1 MTRKRMMAAMA
12 ASAVLLTTAT
22 PSLAWEPLGSRDV
35 RDAVDRD
42 SIKLDGQRRFDRIRI
57 CVYERAVHFIDV
69 NVRFAN
75 GGVQDV
81 PVRARIKPGQCTR
94 AIDLVGQDRNIVSV
108 NMVYEANTRRRGVGA
123 KVRLF
128 GE

>member
-1 MTRKRMMAAMA
+1 MRKLLATIAAGTALVA
-12 ASAVLLTTAT
+12 APA
-22 PSLAWEPLGSRDV
+22 LAWDHLGTRNV

-42 SIKLDGQRRFDRIRI
+42 SINLDGKRRFERIRI
-57 CVYERAVHFIDV
+57 CVYGRPVHFIDV

-81 PVRARIKPGQCTR
+81 PVRAVIRPGQCTR
-94 AIDLVGQDRNIVSV
+94 AIDLIGADRNIASV
-108 NMVYEANTRRRGVGA
+108 HMVYEANTRRRGVGSEI
-123 KVRLF
+123 RLF

>member
-1 MTRKRMMAAMA
+1 MRKEILATIAAGAALLAA
-12 ASAVLLTTAT
+12 ASPA
-22 PSLAWEPLGSRDV
+22 LAWDHLGTRHV

-42 SIKLDGQRRFDRIRI
+42 SIVLPGNRKFDRIRI
-57 CVYERAVHFIDV
+57 CAYGRPVHFIDV

-81 PVRARIKPGQCTR
+81 PVRAIIRPGQCTR
-94 AIDLVGQDRNIVSV
+94 AIDLVGDDRNIASV
-108 NMVYEANTRRRGVGA
+108 HMVYEANTRRRFVGA
-123 KVRLF
+123 EVRLF

>member
-1 MTRKRMMAAMA
+1 MKKGILATLAAGAALVTASSPAMA
-12 ASAVLLTTAT
+12 
-22 PSLAWEPLGSRDV
+22 WDHLGTRHV

-42 SIKLDGQRRFDRIRI
+42 SINLPGNRKFDRIRI
-57 CVYERAVHFIDV
+57 CVYGRPVHFIDV

-81 PVRARIKPGQCTR
+81 PVRAVIRPGQCTR
-94 AIDLVGQDRNIVSV
+94 NIDLNGNDRNITSV
-108 NMVYEANTRRRGVGA
+108 QFVYEANTRRRWVGSE
-123 KVRLF
+123 VRLF